1 MFGEESG
8 QAVPVVGSENQARLM
23 SRLPP
28 KINVE
33 AVSVA
38 GSENHSRLMSP
49 VEAAYSVGS
58 ENQARLMARLS
69 P

>member
-1 MFGEESG
+1 
-8 QAVPVVGSENQARLM
+8 M

-49 VEAAYSVGS
+49 VEAAYDVGS